1 MTEEIESMEQNKL
14 DLLELNRKY
23 VNVVNRYYENCNKKI
38 EKRKSYEGK
47 VLEGLEKDHRN
58 LVNHCLVMEG

>member
-1 MTEEIESMEQNKL
+1 MTEEIESMEQNKK
-14 DLLELNRKY
+14 DLLELNKKY

-47 VLEGLEKDHRN
+47 VL
-58 LVNHCLVMEG
+58 